1 MNSINCLYFSS
12 SFSACRNCLFPIYRS
27 EATLRSTLSTQR
39 LVNVVSE
46 VIPCGSK
53 GYCIQLASTMIT
65 SFLKVSITYC
75 ELCQFL
81 KQECIPVGCARHPL
95 FTIQGGLY
103 PGGSLSRDGLC
114 PEALCLGM
122 GVSVH
127 GGPPPGKRPPE
138 GPETE
143 TPSGRNMGPETE
155 TPRRNM
161 GPETETP
168 GKNMGP
174 GSETEVTSYRTP
186 PSPRRNMGPETETSW
201 KELGTRQRDR
211 SDIIQKPPC
220 GQTNASENITLHQT
234 SFAGGKKLM
243 YFVGKSFSPV

>member
-1 MNSINCLYFSS
+1 MNSINCLYSSS

-127 GGPPPGKRPPE
+127 GGPPTRK
-138 GPETE
+138 
-143 TPSGRNMGPETE
+143 
-155 TPRRNM
+155 
-161 GPETETP
+161 ETP
-168 GKNMGP
+168 G
-174 GSETEVTSYRTP
+174 RT
-186 PSPRRNMGPETETSW
+186 RNRDPLW
-201 KELGTRQRDR
+201 KEHGTRDRDPQKEHGTRDR
-211 SDIIQKPPC
+211 DPLERTWDQAARQK
-220 GQTNASENITLHQT
+220 
-234 SFAGGKKLM
+234 
-243 YFVGKSFSPV
+243 